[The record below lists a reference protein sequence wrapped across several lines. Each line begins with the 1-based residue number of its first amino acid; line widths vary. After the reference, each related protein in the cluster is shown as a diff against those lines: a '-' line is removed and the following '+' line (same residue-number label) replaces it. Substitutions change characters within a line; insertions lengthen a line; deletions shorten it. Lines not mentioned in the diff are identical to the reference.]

1 MWADF
6 RRTEDKTQNEEVGT
20 IKTKKKS
27 MHRSTD
33 PHFNLHNKQTDL
45 RTPKSKASKEQ
56 YMSPE
61 WEKKKAI
68 FLRVIC

>member
-6 RRTEDKTQNEEVGT
+6 RRTDDKTQTEEVGI
-20 IKTKKKS
+20 IKTKKS
-27 MHRSTD
+27 VHRSSD

-45 RTPKSKASKEQ
+45 RTTKSKTSKEQ

-61 WEKKKAI
+61 LEKKKAI